1 MIPRLFSSCLLT
13 PAQLTPSQPDMGVVG
28 AFNPGAVSTADGV
41 VLLIRVAEAP
51 RQIRPGLVGLPRWD
65 LAAGTIVIDW
75 LPEQELVVVDA
86 RVVKIKKTGL
96 LRLTSTSHL
105 RVVKSTDPRLLDPS
119 QQTILR
125 PSLGCEIYGI

>member
-1 MIPRLFSSCLLT
+1 
-13 PAQLTPSQPDMGVVG
+13 MGVVG
-28 AFNPGAVSTADGV
+28 AFNPGAVATADGV

-105 RVVKSTDPRLLDPS
+105 RVVRSTNPRQLDPS
-119 QQTILR
+119 HQTILR
-125 PSLGCEIYGI
+125 PSLGHEIYGIEGNVSAERN